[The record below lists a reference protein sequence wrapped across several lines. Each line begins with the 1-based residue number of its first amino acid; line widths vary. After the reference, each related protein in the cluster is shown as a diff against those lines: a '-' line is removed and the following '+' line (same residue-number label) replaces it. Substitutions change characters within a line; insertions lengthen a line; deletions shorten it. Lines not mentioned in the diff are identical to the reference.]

1 MVYVYFDQYRHASD
15 DEKIALRNKFFKASN
30 HYELTDRDKQKIAT
44 GEYKIEYAKDTQ
56 KIPTPPIVLIVV
68 FLVYY
73 GLNGLL
79 KKYIKD
85 IVIHCQLLFGLHIV
99 YIKFLTE
106 MIMTIFVTICLLWY
120 INISH
125 KKALQSG
132 YLPHIYKK
140 NIRFILYKKKQSRR
154 YWALLLSKKRYRQK
168 KSLLLGAILMIIA
181 GLFYQLNV

>member
-1 MVYVYFDQYRHASD
+1 M
-15 DEKIALRNKFFKASN
+15 
-30 HYELTDRDKQKIAT
+30 
-44 GEYKIEYAKDTQ
+44 
-56 KIPTPPIVLIVV
+56 LIVV

-106 MIMTIFVTICLLWY
+106 MLMIIFVTICLLWY

-132 YLPHIYKK
+132 YLPHTSKK
-140 NIRFILYKKKQSRR
+140 NIRFILYKKTIKT
-154 YWALLLSKKRYRQK
+154 LLGVVTFKKKISSKKEFVFGCCFDDNSRSFL
-168 KSLLLGAILMIIA
+168 SLKC
-181 GLFYQLNV
+181 